1 MISTKKNSGKI
12 ILIILVLLG
21 INFLASFMVL
31 RWDLTKNKRYT
42 LSEASKQTVE
52 SVDEAIIIDVLLNGD
67 MPPEFKRLQT
77 ETKQLLEEFTAVNN
91 HIRINFVNP
100 MDTGAPKEQTIQ
112 SLQELGLTPVTVT
125 IEEGNSMSRELI
137 FPWALVNMG
146 KKTVKVS
153 LLQNK
158 LGTNSEQR
166 INNSVQQLEYTF
178 ADAFK
183 QLTIQQKKKI
193 AILKGNNEMPDKYLV
208 DYLIS
213 LRNYYQ
219 LGQFNLDSL
228 KNQPQKVLEN
238 LNRFDAAI
246 IAKPTEAFTD
256 NEKYILDQYV
266 MNGGKTLWLLD
277 AVVADL
283 DSLQNEKFTSFAIPR
298 NLGLDA
304 MLFRYGVRINKS
316 LVQDLIST
324 PVTVTNENGDI
335 PINWFYSPMVA
346 PPNNHP
352 INKSLN
358 VVKLEFASPIDTL
371 PNDIKKTIL
380 LKSSPQSKVVGVPT
394 MYSLDEFDTQQHI
407 ETFND
412 GNKALGVLL
421 EGKFVS
427 AFKNRVKPF
436 KLAQNRDADAKENK
450 IIVISDGDIANYNYV
465 NKKPLING
473 VDKWTK
479 QVYGNKEFL
488 LNSIN
493 YLLDDNGLINIR
505 SKEIALAFL
514 NKQKTHEQKTFW
526 KAINIGVPIVLILL
540 FGVVFY
546 YFKRKKY
553 TV

>member
-12 ILIILVLLG
+12 ILTILVLIG

-42 LSEASKQTVE
+42 LSDASKETAKN
-52 SVDEAIIIDVLLNGD
+52 VDEAIIIDVLLNGD

-112 SLQELGLTPVTVT
+112 SLQELGLTPATVT

-158 LGTNSEQR
+158 LGANSEQR

-298 NLGLDA
+298 NLRLDD

-324 PVTVTNENGDI
+324 PVTVTNQNGEI

-412 GNKALGVLL
+412 GNKTLGVLL

-514 NKQKTHEQKTFW
+514 NKQKTYEQKTFW

-540 FGVVFY
+540 FGIAFY